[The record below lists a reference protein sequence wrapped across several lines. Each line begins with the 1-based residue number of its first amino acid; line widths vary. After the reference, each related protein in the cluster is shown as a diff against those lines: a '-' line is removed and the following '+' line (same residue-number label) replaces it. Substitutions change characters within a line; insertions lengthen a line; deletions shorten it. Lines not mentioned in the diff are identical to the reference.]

1 MIEAVGYDSDGNE
14 RSRYAIRT
22 AGEPAALKITA
33 FQNPEG
39 FKADGHDLAMIQF
52 EVVDKDGQRCP
63 LDNRTVNFTVSGEG
77 EWRGGIAQGP
87 SNCILSKALPVEC
100 GVNRALIRSTVTPSV
115 MKVTAQADGLPEASV
130 EFKTEAVDVWA
141 GLGTYLPA
149 YTLPVSL
156 VRGETPLTP
165 SYKDSRRTVNVVEC
179 HAGSNNDEAAL
190 SYDDNELSSWK
201 SDGVLSNAWITYRL
215 EEPAA
220 VDDICIKLNGWRR
233 KSYPL
238 EVYAGKHLIWSGK
251 TEKSLGYIHLEI
263 AEPVETD
270 VITVSMKGSSNEND
284 AFGELTEVAGNAA
297 NEMETRK
304 SSRNELDIIIS
315 PSLCI
320 LFHAYVMLF
329 PGRISELF
337 IIFGKNNFIMEKLNK
352 PAILVVDMLNDFVT
366 GALTCDRAKA
376 IVPATA
382 RLLDAARK
390 AGVPVIFCND
400 AHIAGIDRELKI
412 WGDHAIAGT
421 KGAEV
426 IPELNLSEGDYVV
439 PKRRYSGFFQTD
451 LDILLRELG
460 VRTVVMTGLHAH
472 MCVRHTSADAFCLG
486 YDVVVAKEATDSFTE
501 EDYKAGLAYLKTCYG
516 AEAYSNDELI
526 AAF

>member
-1 MIEAVGYDSDGNE
+1 METKFPLHPNEGLRDSHFLFTFSDVSFEPGVIEAVGYDSDGNE

-22 AGEPAALKITA
+22 AGEPAALKITT

-100 GVNRALIRSTVTPSV
+100 GVNRALIR
-115 MKVTAQADGLPEASV
+115 
-130 EFKTEAVDVWA
+130 
-141 GLGTYLPA
+141 
-149 YTLPVSL
+149 
-156 VRGETPLTP
+156 
-165 SYKDSRRTVNVVEC
+165 RTVNVVEC

-201 SDGVLSNAWITYRL
+201 SDGTLANAWITYRL

-220 VDDICIKLNGWRR
+220 IDDICIKLNGWRR

-238 EVYAGKHLIWSGK
+238 EVYADKQLIWSGK

-297 NEMETRK
+297 NEMEARK
-304 SSRNELDIIIS
+304 SSRNELDIIEI
-315 PSLCI
+315 
-320 LFHAYVMLF
+320 
-329 PGRISELF
+329 
-337 IIFGKNNFIMEKLNK
+337 
-352 PAILVVDMLNDFVT
+352 DFT
-366 GALTCDRAKA
+366 
-376 IVPATA
+376 
-382 RLLDAARK
+382 
-390 AGVPVIFCND
+390 VPVQ
-400 AHIAGIDRELKI
+400 E
-412 WGDHAIAGT
+412 
-421 KGAEV
+421 
-426 IPELNLSEGDYVV
+426 
-439 PKRRYSGFFQTD
+439 
-451 LDILLRELG
+451 
-460 VRTVVMTGLHAH
+460 
-472 MCVRHTSADAFCLG
+472 
-486 YDVVVAKEATDSFTE
+486 
-501 EDYKAGLAYLKTCYG
+501 
-516 AEAYSNDELI
+516 
-526 AAF
+526 